1 MLMYPSYVYVPFSR
15 GAREV
20 YTYIY
25 DNAYVY
31 INIYILITFSS
42 VPWIHNHFSHHHH
55 SRVCLRDVSHRRDRS
70 LQAAEC
76 FSGSPPAQGRPRWL
90 VWISGDRR
98 VRPERRNHGEEGEE
112 SKMSIDERENKCFDW
127 RKRERDLTD
136 WQTDWLEIIRRRKYP
151 WCVCLLGLP
160 LHLQQHPRSSI
171 LQGREDR
178 KKEKVSASAFLVRSQ
193 SWGYS
198 FTDGGKT
205 KYIEGKNSTKH
216 SRPFQTYYE
225 LLENIRQRITYDCM
239 SSNFRRE
246 EGEKYARIS
255 RNMSW

>member
-136 WQTDWLEIIRRRKYP
+136 WLTDWLTWNHPSTKIP
-151 WCVCLLGLP
+151 LMCV
-160 LHLQQHPRSSI
+160 SSWSS
-171 LQGREDR
+171 
-178 KKEKVSASAFLVRSQ
+178 SASPAASTILHPS
-193 SWGYS
+193 
-198 FTDGGKT
+198 GK
-205 KYIEGKNSTKH
+205 G
-216 SRPFQTYYE
+216 R
-225 LLENIRQRITYDCM
+225 
-239 SSNFRRE
+239 
-246 EGEKYARIS
+246 
-255 RNMSW
+255 